1 MKKLKTTWWGLM
13 ILTVLYLVAVGTFT
27 EYLVNREVSQIIVIV
42 CTLGVSVY
50 TYQLLKLISNFI
62 LTNLKE
68 KKND

>member
-1 MKKLKTTWWGLM
+1 M

-27 EYLVNREVSQIIVIV
+27 EYLVNREVSQIIVMV

>member
-27 EYLVNREVSQIIVIV
+27 EYLVNREVSQIIVMV
-42 CTLGVSVY
+42 CILGVSVY

>member
-1 MKKLKTTWWGLM
+1 M

-27 EYLVNREVSQIIVIV
+27 EYLVNREVSQIIVMV
-42 CTLGVSVY
+42 CILGVSVY